1 MFATVHSAHSVHIFP
16 RVYVSDSGPSSTG
29 DACTV
34 TRLAGTVDVHV
45 STFLL
50 AQQSRSETT
59 YHPEQR
65 ENSSGPLVAVTTVVP
80 TPTLTVCGPPS
91 HHSILPRSTVTTG
104 VHLGCKSYHLHACRL
119 SCSTTKQQDFQ
130 ERSLGTQQHL
140 GDPQQTACLTIGAF
154 ASITGPQ
161 DRELIRL
168 VPQLLK

>member
-1 MFATVHSAHSVHIFP
+1 MFATVHNVYLPQSLCLRFRTLKHWRCIHCHKTGRDGRCTCFYLSPCSAKSL
-16 RVYVSDSGPSSTG
+16 R
-29 DACTV
+29 
-34 TRLAGTVDVHV
+34 
-45 STFLL
+45 
-50 AQQSRSETT
+50 TT

-104 VHLGCKSYHLHACRL
+104 VHLRCKSYHLHAWRL